1 MRKVNKKIKAD
12 KKAKLDKEQWNAAL
26 DQLES
31 KGFLTRV
38 FDPDSGEL
46 INRPTKAGVDTYRC
60 ILAFYETDH
69 LFNGPRV
76 DISDITDEE
85 MIAMGR
91 HLYKMGLVH
100 VYYDSETG
108 DERFALGQK
117 GWELMSVYADCVDRK
132 SRNLKV
138 NPPSD
143 KGLKLATYII
153 KFMKGMNKVGK
164 MAQKFEKSS
173 GGSPRFNTA
182 GMSDYGNAGF
192 NNKSGKRSKGSKKRR
207 KVGSDT
213 EFWR

>member
-1 MRKVNKKIKAD
+1 MKKVNRKIKVN

-76 DISDITDEE
+76 DTSDITDEE
-85 MIAMGR
+85 LIAMGR
-91 HLYKMGLVH
+91 HLVKMGLVH

-132 SRNLKV
+132 SQNFQV

-143 KGLKLATYII
+143 KGLKLANYII
-153 KFMKGMNKVGK
+153 KFMKAMNKAGK

-173 GGSPRFNTA
+173 GGSPRA
-182 GMSDYGNAGF
+182 DMSEMMGF
-192 NNKSGKRSKGSKKRR
+192 GGKPTKGSKKRR

>member
-1 MRKVNKKIKAD
+1 MRKVNRKIKAD

-76 DISDITDEE
+76 DTSDITDEE
-85 MIAMGR
+85 LIAMGR
-91 HLYKMGLVH
+91 HLNKMGLVH

-117 GWELMSVYADCVDRK
+117 GWELMSVYADCVDRN

-143 KGLKLATYII
+143 KGLKLANYII
-153 KFMKGMNKVGK
+153 KFMKAMNKAGK

-173 GGSPRFNTA
+173 GGSPRA
-182 GMSDYGNAGF
+182 DMSKMMGF
-192 NNKSGKRSKGSKKRR
+192 GGQPSKGSKKRR